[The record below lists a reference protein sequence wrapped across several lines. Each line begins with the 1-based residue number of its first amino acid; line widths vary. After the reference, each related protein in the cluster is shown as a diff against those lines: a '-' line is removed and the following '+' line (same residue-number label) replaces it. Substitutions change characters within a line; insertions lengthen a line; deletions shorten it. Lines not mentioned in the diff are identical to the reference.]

1 MGEGMKQHMD
11 VQLSSLVDHGDVKDV
26 MKTVREI
33 LSFHYPRHAFRDIEK
48 SFSYVVSLFRG
59 KVRGYRACNTEYHNL
74 THTVDAALASAR
86 LLDGYNQVNP
96 PLPEHI
102 ARNLLK
108 AALLHDS
115 GYIQEEWDTEGSG
128 AKYTSGHVERSVDF
142 LEKNH
147 RMLSIESGEVGMVAR
162 IIRCTGLSALPESLN
177 FASDGEAVA
186 GCIMGTADLLGQM
199 SDRAYLEK
207 LLFLYHEF
215 REAGIPGLETEFDIL
230 KKTVAFYEQTVKRMR
245 ESYRG
250 VSGLVRHHFRRRF
263 GVDRD
268 LYEEAI
274 SRHMAYLQKIL
285 DDSSTNFRHKLKRG
299 SWVHDEKY
307 SRGR

>member
-1 MGEGMKQHMD
+1 MGEGMKQHTD
-11 VQLSSLVDHGDVKDV
+11 VQLSALVDHGDVKAV
-26 MKTVREI
+26 IKTVREI
-33 LSFHYPRHAFRDIEK
+33 FSFHYPRYAFRDIEK
-48 SFSYVVSLFRG
+48 SFSFVVSLFRG

-86 LLDGYNQVNP
+86 LLDGYNQAHEV
-96 PLPEHI
+96 LPEHI

-115 GYIQEEWDTEGSG
+115 GYIQEVWDTEGSG

-147 RMLSIESGEVGMVAR
+147 RMLNIESGEVGMVAR

-177 FASDGEAVA
+177 FTSDGEAVA

-230 KKTVAFYEQTVKRMR
+230 KKTVAFYAQTVRRRR

-250 VSGLVRHHFRRRF
+250 VNGLVCYHFRRRF

-307 SRGR
+307 SRRR